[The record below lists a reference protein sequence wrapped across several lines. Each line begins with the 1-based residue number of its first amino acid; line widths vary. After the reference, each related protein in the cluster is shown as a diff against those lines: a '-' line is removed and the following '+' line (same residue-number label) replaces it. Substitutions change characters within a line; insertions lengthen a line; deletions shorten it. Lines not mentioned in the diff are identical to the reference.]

1 VNRGVIVRG
10 GTRRIL
16 VALRRD
22 LPLALILP
30 PLTIGQLLPAAPH
43 PFTILFLS
51 TATCLVVL
59 PPSLRYLSLFL
70 LVGFF
75 TAYEPERVFVLRDQ
89 VPYVAKVGGE
99 IRFRKVGGIEIPFL
113 ITAQYD
119 PYTPFSDPVPV
130 VCKGVHLPWRNSLHA
145 QRHSLFVL
153 RATFKPL
160 KRELISYD
168 ASLRR
173 KGYEATCK
181 ITHLSRPSALPEGW
195 IDRLRRGIKEK
206 VQAIGSDEEVKGLF
220 LAMTLGTKDQLSQE
234 TENAFKVTGLS
245 HLLVLSGFQIT
256 LVFYSVKFTLRK
268 VATLLPTFALLLPLP
283 FIVSLLST
291 LFAFTLS
298 LVAGFEG
305 ASARAAFALLSSS
318 LVSSLSRRSSL
329 LSSLLISYLCL
340 AIGWPGC
347 VLDPGVD
354 LTYAAL
360 IGIYLGSDEKRSPL
374 ASLLYINLLCFLCT
388 GAVTLAWFDTLS
400 LVSVFLNPL
409 IASAASLI
417 SCNGGGVALIA
428 LCSGVDPEGYLLWI
442 VLHLIELLRRFV
454 LWCSAELPTTM
465 LTIEGGWKVVTIVIL
480 LAYPILCGYRRFVKY
495 GREIVRR

>member
-1 VNRGVIVRG
+1 M
-10 GTRRIL
+10 
-16 VALRRD
+16 
-22 LPLALILP
+22 LP
-30 PLTIGQLLPAAPH
+30 PLTIGQLLSVAPH

-51 TATCLVVL
+51 TATSLVIL
-59 PPSLRYLSLFL
+59 PPSFRYLALFL
-70 LVGFF
+70 IVGFC
-75 TAYEPERVFVLRDQ
+75 TAYQPERQFVLKDQ
-89 VPYVAKVGGE
+89 VPYVAKVAGE
-99 IRFRKVGGIEIPFL
+99 IRYRKVGGVEIPFL
-113 ITAQYD
+113 IVAQYD
-119 PYTPFSDPVPV
+119 PHTSFPDPVPV

-145 QRHSLFVL
+145 QRDSVFVL
-153 RATFKPL
+153 RGSFKQL
-160 KRELISYD
+160 KRELMSYD

-195 IDRLRRGIKEK
+195 IERLRRGINEQ
-206 VQAIGSDEEVKGLF
+206 VEAIGSDEEVKGLF

-268 VATLLPTFALLLPLP
+268 LASLFPSLALLLPLP
-283 FIVSLLST
+283 FIVTLLST

-298 LVAGFEG
+298 IIAGFEG

-318 LVSSLSRRSSL
+318 VVSSLSRRSSL
-329 LSSLLISYLCL
+329 LNSLLISYLCL

-347 VLDPGVD
+347 VLDPGVE

-360 IGIYLGSDEKRSPL
+360 IGIYLGSDEQRGAL
-374 ASLLYINLLCFLCT
+374 GSLLYINLLCFLCT

-400 LVSVFLNPL
+400 LVSIVLNPL

-428 LCSGVDPEGYLLWI
+428 LCSGIDSRGYLLWI

-465 LTIEGGWKVVTIVIL
+465 LTIEGGWKVVTIMIL
-480 LAYPILCGYRRFVKY
+480 LAYPVHCAYRRFERY
-495 GREIVRR
+495 GRGILRR